1 MNKIN
6 VKLGELDEGALQERF
21 EYEMKKVIENIS
33 DPNTDFKKKR
43 KITIDLEITTDEYR
57 DQIYIEHEVKSK
69 LTPRE
74 KRTTKALIN
83 VDMEG
88 NVIANELKSGEKGQ
102 MYFDADDST
111 LKDDTGKPVEQ
122 IESESKDTA
131 ILDFRNKNKA
141 TN

>member
-6 VKLGELDEGALQERF
+6 VSLSKLDEGALQERF
-21 EYEMKKVIENIS
+21 EHELTQVIENIQ

-43 KITIDLEITTDEYR
+43 KITIDLEIVTDEYR
-57 DQIYIEHEVKSK
+57 DQIYIGHEVKSK
-69 LTPRE
+69 LAPHE
-74 KRTTKALIN
+74 KRMTKALI
-83 VDMEG
+83 DMDMNG
-88 NVIANELKSGEKGQ
+88 NITANELKSGQKGQ
-102 MYFDADDST
+102 IYFDSEDST

-122 IESESKDTA
+122 LESESNDTP